1 MQSIFSPTVFT
12 TLLSVLFAAVAA
24 LHLIGFETVRQTY
37 AKWGYPAGF
46 REVTGTLLLFAAIC
60 LFFPALRLAGLILA
74 ALVMFL
80 AATTLLHRGQ
90 WGIAAP
96 IIALLFALIPVSLG
110 AAV

>member
-12 TLLSVLFAAVAA
+12 TLLSVLFAGVAA
-24 LHLIGFETVRQTY
+24 LHLSGALRQTY
-37 AKWGYPAGF
+37 ANWGYPAGF
-46 REVTGTLLLFAAIC
+46 REVTGTLLLFAAVC
-60 LFFPALRLAGLILA
+60 LFFPPLRLAGLILA

-90 WGIAAP
+90 WGFAAP

>member
-12 TLLSVLFAAVAA
+12 TLLSILFAGVAA
-24 LHLIGFETVRQTY
+24 LHLFGLRQTY

-46 REVTGTLLLFAAIC
+46 REVTGTLLLFAAVC
-60 LFFPALRLAGLILA
+60 LFFPPLRLAGLILA

-90 WGIAAP
+90 WGFAAT